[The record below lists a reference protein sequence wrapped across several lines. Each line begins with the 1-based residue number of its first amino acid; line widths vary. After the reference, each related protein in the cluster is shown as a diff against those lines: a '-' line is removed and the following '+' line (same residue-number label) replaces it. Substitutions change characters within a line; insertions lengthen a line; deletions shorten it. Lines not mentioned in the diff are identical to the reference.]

1 MRAIADAMYLQG
13 FWLEAQIAL
22 HLLPERGLP
31 AVHFK
36 LVWFEHSH
44 GHGGICS
51 DRLVRRCVFGAQ
63 LELPLLTFACRCK
76 TIYFETQVRK
86 DIVIDDVVEKNG
98 IRIEGFLRQDY
109 AIIKRFVV
117 VANGSAPAY
126 QPPDGRLPRSNSMPL
141 DRNSL

>member
-1 MRAIADAMYLQG
+1 MRAIAVTMYLWSS
-13 FWLEAQIAL
+13 WLETQIAL

-31 AVHFK
+31 PIHFK
-36 LVWFEHSH
+36 LAWLEYSH
-44 GHGGICS
+44 GHGGIGS
-51 DRLVRRCVFGAQ
+51 DRLVRCSVFGTQ
-63 LELPLLTFACRCK
+63 LELPLLTFACRRKAVYFK
-76 TIYFETQVRK
+76 TKVRK
-86 DIVIDDVVEKNG
+86 DIVIDDVVKKNG

-141 DRNSL
+141 DPNSL

>member
-1 MRAIADAMYLQG
+1 MYLWS
-13 FWLEAQIAL
+13 FWLEAQITL
-22 HLLPERGLP
+22 DLLPERGLP
-31 AVHFK
+31 PVHFK
-36 LVWFEHSH
+36 LAWVEHSH
-44 GHGGICS
+44 GHGGIGS
-51 DRLVRRCVFGAQ
+51 DRLVRCCVFGAQ

-141 DRNSL
+141 DRNTL